1 VNQLPATDFVELTE
15 VAGEEVSVEQVERMA
30 RRYYWAADY
39 WAADYCSGKDVLE
52 VACGTGQGLGWIAGH
67 AKSVAA
73 GDYSMPL
80 LQRAKAHYR
89 SRYPLLRLDAQR
101 LPFHDASFD
110 VVVLFEA
117 LYYIPNA
124 ELFYDECRRV
134 LRPGG
139 VLLVATANKDLFD
152 FTPSPHSFRYYGVS
166 DLARELG
173 ARGFTTTF
181 FGDTPVGEVSARQ
194 KVLRPIK
201 AAVSKLGL
209 MPKSMSGKKLLK
221 RLVFGTLVPMPAE
234 ITGDSAARLA
244 PQPLPAEPDRRFK
257 VILCAA
263 SRQ

>member
-1 VNQLPATDFVELTE
+1 VNKIPPTDFVELTE

-39 WAADYCSGKDVLE
+39 CHGKDVLE
-52 VACGTGQGLGWIAGH
+52 VACGTGQGLGWMAAH
-67 AKSVAA
+67 ARSIVA
-73 GDYSMPL
+73 GDYSLPL
-80 LQRAKAHYR
+80 LRAAQAHYR
-89 SRYPLLRLDAQR
+89 SRYPLLRLDAQQ
-101 LPFHDASFD
+101 LPFADASFD

-117 LYYIPNA
+117 VYYIPSA
-124 ELFYDECRRV
+124 DRFYDECRRV

-139 VLLVATANKDLFD
+139 TILIATANKDLFD
-152 FTPSPHSFRYYGVS
+152 FTPSPHSFQYYGVAE
-166 DLARELG
+166 LARELG
-173 ARGFTTTF
+173 SRGFKTTF
-181 FGDTPVGEVSARQ
+181 FGDTPVGEVSTRQ

-221 RLVFGTLVPMPAE
+221 RLVFGALVPMPAE
-234 ITGDSAARLA
+234 ITALTAAKLA
-244 PQPLPAEPDRRFK
+244 PEPLPAEPDRRFK